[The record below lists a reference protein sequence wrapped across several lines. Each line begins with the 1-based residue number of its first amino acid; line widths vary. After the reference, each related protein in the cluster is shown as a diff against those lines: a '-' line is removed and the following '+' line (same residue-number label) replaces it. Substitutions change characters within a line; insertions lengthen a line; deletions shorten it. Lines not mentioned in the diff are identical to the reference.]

1 VKDSPRKIIV
11 AGAGLVGSLL
21 AIALKKRG
29 HDVWLF
35 EKRADMRKENL
46 SAGKS
51 INLIIT
57 AKGVRPL
64 KELGLWEIVKE
75 ITSPVTGRTM
85 HSISGDLAYQPYG
98 KDKTECNH
106 SVSRGE
112 LNRLLM
118 TEAEKAGVQ
127 ISFHSPLQ
135 SLDLK
140 NKLARFEN
148 GEALHYDLL
157 FGTDGTG
164 SATRL
169 AMIQALGTKADY
181 KVEPLGTD
189 YKEMTMP
196 AKNGKYVMDENSLH
210 IWPRGSHMLM
220 GLPNKDGSF
229 TMTLYM
235 PQSWFDEYKSPSA
248 FESYF
253 KKYYPDAVPLMPD
266 FVQDYEANP
275 QGFLGIV
282 RMNPWI
288 FEDQVAL
295 LGDAAHAMV
304 PFFGQGMNSGF
315 SDVQYLLDQMD
326 AHPDDYKI
334 ILRNYE
340 SHQLPSGNA
349 IADMSR
355 ENFTEMCEKV
365 GDEKFL
371 LRKKVEHKL
380 ETSFPERFRSRYG
393 LVTYTLI
400 PYHEVKEIGLIQD
413 KVLDQLCHGISRVEE
428 LNLDLAKN
436 LIAEKITP
444 WFSGKGYSP
453 ERYRF

>member
-1 VKDSPRKIIV
+1 METQKRIIV

-29 HDVWLF
+29 HDVVLF
-35 EKRADMRKENL
+35 EKRPDMRKESL

-57 AKGVRPL
+57 AKGIRPL
-64 KELGLWEIVKE
+64 KNLGLWETVKK

-85 HSISGDLAYQPYG
+85 HSVAGDLAYQPYG

-118 TEAEKAGVQ
+118 TEAEKAGVK
-127 ISFHSPLQ
+127 ITFNTSLK
-135 SLDLK
+135 SLDL
-140 NKLARFEN
+140 NKKIARFEN
-148 GEALHYDLL
+148 DEEVPYDLL

-164 SATRL
+164 SAAR
-169 AMIQALGTKADY
+169 QAIIDAQGTKAEY

-189 YKEMTMP
+189 YKEMMMP
-196 AKNGKYVMDENSLH
+196 SKNGKYVMDENSLH
-210 IWPRGSHMLM
+210 IWPRGNHMLM

-235 PQSWFDEYKSPSA
+235 PKEWFEEYKTPEA
-248 FESYF
+248 FAEYF
-253 KKYYPDAVPLMPD
+253 RKYYPDAVPLMPD
-266 FVQDYEANP
+266 FAQEYASNP

-282 RMNPWI
+282 RMKPWI
-288 FEDQVAL
+288 YEDQIAL

-315 SDVQYLLDQMD
+315 SDVQFLLDQMD
-326 AHPDDYKI
+326 AHTNDYKM
-334 ILRNYE
+334 ILKNYE
-340 SHQLPSGNA
+340 AHQKPSGDA

-355 ENFTEMCEKV
+355 ENFSEMCDKV
-365 GDEKFL
+365 GDKKFL

-380 ETSFPERFRSRYG
+380 ETSFPEKFRSRYG

-400 PYHEVKEIGLIQD
+400 PYHLVKEVGVIQD
-413 KVLDQLCHGISRVEE
+413 QLLDELCRNLSSPDE
-428 LNLDLAKN
+428 LNLSH
-436 LIAEKITP
+436 AEKLIDAKIVP
-444 WFSGKGYSP
+444 WFKEKGLSP
-453 ERYRF
+453 ERYRFS